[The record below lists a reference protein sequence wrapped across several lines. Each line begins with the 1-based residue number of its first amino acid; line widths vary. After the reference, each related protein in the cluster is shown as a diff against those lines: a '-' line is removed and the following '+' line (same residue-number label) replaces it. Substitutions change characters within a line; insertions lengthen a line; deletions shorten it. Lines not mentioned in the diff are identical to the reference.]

1 MVGWVGYVFGGEVGN
16 SGGQSPLINLMW
28 RPIQPP
34 FPSFYCC
41 GRTITNNNI
50 CKSPL
55 IRFRPLAWWIEG
67 LDGSNVFWEALGKC
81 IDHTEYR
88 MHRLRWMDGR
98 DILIGALSSPMG
110 RNVFKE
116 YWFSVIR
123 IFWEHIENIL
133 RIIVLP
139 VFYIEYWF
147 STIRI
152 LRTHFN
158 EDILKTFKTHWE
170 YFSSQG
176 RKCILRILVQC
187 DKTELPPVC
196 FSISFEGS
204 VSTIQ

>member
-1 MVGWVGYVFGGEVGN
+1 MDWGSGWIKCILGG
-16 SGGQSPLINLMW
+16 
-28 RPIQPP
+28 
-34 FPSFYCC
+34 
-41 GRTITNNNI
+41 
-50 CKSPL
+50 
-55 IRFRPLAWWIEG
+55 
-67 LDGSNVFWEALGKC
+67 LGK
-81 IDHTEYR
+81 
-88 MHRLRWMDGR
+88 MHRSYRIQNAQITMDGWSGYFDR
-98 DILIGALSSPMG
+98 STFFPHGQKCIQRIL
-110 RNVFKE
+110 VQCDK
-116 YWFSVIR
+116 
-123 IFWEHIENIL
+123 NIL
-133 RIIVLP
+133 RIYRNYFENHCPSCIL
-139 VFYIEYWF
+139 EYWF